1 MSPVGRL
8 VLWIIIYVAVIA
20 VVQAA
25 FQFLAGIY
33 TPITDYKIYVDILLT
48 LFFGW
53 QIVKAFA
60 DVIATPIAKKQGET
74 AGKAMS
80 NLIKLL
86 GIGALVA
93 ALAGAVSGGPAAAA
107 LGGFIGLVI
116 GFATQQ
122 VLGQAVAGTFL
133 LLSRPFKIGDKIA
146 GAGQE
151 GVVEDI
157 TAMYTVIRDAEGNKV
172 LIPNNKLI
180 GDVLKI
186 KNSSFI
192 AIGLFIII
200 STSQFPLEQQQR
212 GQV

>member
-1 MSPVGRL
+1 MNPVGRL
-8 VLWIIIYVAVIA
+8 VLWIVLYVVVMAI
-20 VVQAA
+20 VQAV
-25 FQFLAGIY
+25 FQFIAAPPLSFTQAL
-33 TPITDYKIYVDILLT
+33 DYKIYIDILLS

-60 DVIATPIAKKQGET
+60 DIVALPVAKKQGET
-74 AGKAMS
+74 AGRAVS
-80 NLIKLL
+80 NLIKLI
-86 GIGALVA
+86 GIGALAA
-93 ALAGAVSGGPAAAA
+93 ALAGAVSGGAAAAA

-133 LLSRPFKIGDKIA
+133 LLARPFKIGEKIV

-180 GDVLKI
+180 GDILKI
-186 KNSSFI
+186 KKS
-192 AIGLFIII
+192 
-200 STSQFPLEQQQR
+200 
-212 GQV
+212 

>member
-1 MSPVGRL
+1 MNPVGRL
-8 VLWIIIYVAVIA
+8 VLWIVLYVVVMAI
-20 VVQAA
+20 VQAV
-25 FQFLAGIY
+25 FQFIAAPPLSLTQAL
-33 TPITDYKIYVDILLT
+33 DYKIYVDILLT

-60 DVIATPIAKKQGET
+60 DIVALPVAKKQGET
-74 AGKAMS
+74 AGRAVS
-80 NLIKLL
+80 NLIKLI
-86 GIGALVA
+86 GIGALAA
-93 ALAGAVSGGPAAAA
+93 ALAGAVSGGAAAAA

-133 LLSRPFKIGDKIA
+133 LLARPFKIGEKIV

-180 GDVLKI
+180 GDILKI
-186 KNSSFI
+186 KKS
-192 AIGLFIII
+192 
-200 STSQFPLEQQQR
+200 
-212 GQV
+212 

>member
-1 MSPVGRL
+1 MNLVGKL
-8 VLWIIIYVAVIA
+8 ALWIVIYVVVMAA
-20 VVQAA
+20 VQAT
-25 FQFLAGIY
+25 FQVLQGIY
-33 TPITDYKIYVDILLT
+33 APVMGYKVYVDILLT

-60 DVIATPIAKKQGET
+60 DIVAYPVAKKQGET
-74 AGKAMS
+74 AGKAVA
-80 NLIKLL
+80 NLVKLL

-93 ALAGAVSGGPAAAA
+93 ALAGAVSGGAAAAA

-122 VLGQAVAGTFL
+122 VLGQSVAGTFL
-133 LLSRPFKIGDKIA
+133 LLARPFKIGDKIV

-157 TAMYTVIRDAEGNKV
+157 TAMYTVVRDAEGNKI

-180 GDVLKI
+180 GDILKI
-186 KNSSFI
+186 KK
-192 AIGLFIII
+192 
-200 STSQFPLEQQQR
+200 
-212 GQV
+212 

>member
-1 MSPVGRL
+1 MNPVGRL
-8 VLWIIIYVAVIA
+8 VIWIIIYVVVMAVLQA
-20 VVQAA
+20 V
-25 FQFLAGIY
+25 FQLIAGIY
-33 TPITDYKIYVDILLT
+33 APITDYKIYIDILLT

-60 DVIATPIAKKQGET
+60 DVVALPVAKRQGEA
-74 AGKAMS
+74 AGKAVS
-80 NLIKLL
+80 NLMKLI
-86 GIGALVA
+86 GIGALVS

-122 VLGQAVAGTFL
+122 VLGQAIAGTFL
-133 LLSRPFKIGDKIA
+133 LLARPFKIGDRIV

-172 LIPNNKLI
+172 LIPSTKLV
-180 GDVLKI
+180 GDILKI
-186 KNSSFI
+186 KKH
-192 AIGLFIII
+192 
-200 STSQFPLEQQQR
+200 
-212 GQV
+212 

>member
-1 MSPVGRL
+1 MPIGRL
-8 VLWIIIYVAVIA
+8 VMWIILYVVVMAAV
-20 VVQAA
+20 QTA

-33 TPITDYKIYVDILLT
+33 APVTDYKIYVDILLT

-53 QIVKAFA
+53 QIVKTFS
-60 DVIATPIAKKQGET
+60 DVVAWPVAKKQGEA
-74 AGKAMS
+74 AGRAVS
-80 NLIKLL
+80 NLMKLL

-122 VLGQAVAGTFL
+122 VLGQAIAGTFL
-133 LLSRPFKIGDKIA
+133 LLTRPFNIGDKIV

-172 LIPNNKLI
+172 LIPSTKLV
-180 GDVLKI
+180 GDILKI
-186 KNSSFI
+186 KK
-192 AIGLFIII
+192 
-200 STSQFPLEQQQR
+200 
-212 GQV
+212 

>member
-1 MSPVGRL
+1 MNPVARL
-8 VLWIIIYVAVIA
+8 AGWIIAYVVVMAAVQFLFTYVAN
-20 VVQAA
+20 
-25 FQFLAGIY
+25 IY
-33 TPITDYKIYVDILLT
+33 KPIMDYKIYVDILLS

-60 DVIATPIAKKQGET
+60 DIIALPVAKKQGET
-74 AGKAMS
+74 AGKAVS
-80 NLIKLL
+80 NLIKLI

-93 ALAGAVSGGPAAAA
+93 SIAGAVSGGPAAAA

-133 LLSRPFKIGDKIA
+133 LLARPFKIGDKIV

-157 TAMYTVIRDAEGNKV
+157 SAMFTVLRDAEGNKI
-172 LIPNNKLI
+172 LIPNNKLV
-180 GDVLKI
+180 GDILKI
-186 KNSSFI
+186 KK
-192 AIGLFIII
+192 
-200 STSQFPLEQQQR
+200 
-212 GQV
+212 

>member
-1 MSPVGRL
+1 VGKL
-8 VLWIIIYVAVIA
+8 ALWIVIYVVVMAA
-20 VVQAA
+20 VQAT
-25 FQFLAGIY
+25 FQVLQGIY
-33 TPITDYKIYVDILLT
+33 APVMDYKVYVDILLT

-60 DVIATPIAKKQGET
+60 DIVAYPVAKKQGET
-74 AGKAMS
+74 AGKAVA
-80 NLIKLL
+80 NLL

-93 ALAGAVSGGPAAAA
+93 ALAGAASGGAAAAA

-133 LLSRPFKIGDKIA
+133 LLARPFKIGDKIV

-157 TAMYTVIRDAEGNKV
+157 TAMYTVVRDAEGNKI
-172 LIPNNKLI
+172 LIPNNKII
-180 GDVLKI
+180 GDILKI
-186 KNSSFI
+186 K
-192 AIGLFIII
+192 
-200 STSQFPLEQQQR
+200 
-212 GQV
+212 

>member
-1 MSPVGRL
+1 MNPVARL
-8 VLWIIIYVAVIA
+8 VGWIIAYVVVMAAIQFLFSYVAN
-20 VVQAA
+20 
-25 FQFLAGIY
+25 IY
-33 TPITDYKIYVDILLT
+33 KQIMDYKIYVDILLS

-60 DVIATPIAKKQGET
+60 DIIALPVAKKQGET
-74 AGKAMS
+74 AGKAVS
-80 NLIKLL
+80 NLVKLI

-93 ALAGAVSGGPAAAA
+93 SIAGAVSGGPAAAA

-133 LLSRPFKIGDKIA
+133 LLARPFKIGDKIV

-157 TAMYTVIRDAEGNKV
+157 SAMFTVLRDAEGNKILV
-172 LIPNNKLI
+172 PNNKLV
-180 GDVLKI
+180 GDILKI
-186 KNSSFI
+186 KK
-192 AIGLFIII
+192 
-200 STSQFPLEQQQR
+200 
-212 GQV
+212 

>member
-1 MSPVGRL
+1 MNPVGKL
-8 VLWIIIYVAVIA
+8 ALWIVIYVAAMAA
-20 VVQAA
+20 VQTT
-25 FQFLAGIY
+25 FQVLQGIY
-33 TPITDYKIYVDILLT
+33 APVMDYKVVNILLT

-60 DVIATPIAKKQGET
+60 DIVAYPIAKKQGET
-74 AGKAMS
+74 AGKAVA
-80 NLIKLL
+80 NLVKLL

-93 ALAGAVSGGPAAAA
+93 ALAGAVSGGAAAAA

-133 LLSRPFKIGDKIA
+133 LLARPFKIGDKIV

-157 TAMYTVIRDAEGNKV
+157 TAMYTVVRDAEGNKV

-180 GDVLKI
+180 GDILKI
-186 KNSSFI
+186 KK
-192 AIGLFIII
+192 
-200 STSQFPLEQQQR
+200 
-212 GQV
+212 

>member
-1 MSPVGRL
+1 MNPVGRL
-8 VLWIIIYVAVIA
+8 ALWIVLYVVVMA
-20 VVQAA
+20 VVQAV
-25 FQFLAGIY
+25 FQYLSGIKEI
-33 TPITDYKIYVDILLT
+33 PQLQQAMNYKVYVDILLS

-60 DVIATPIAKKQGET
+60 DIIATPVAKKQGET
-74 AGKAMS
+74 AGRAVS

-93 ALAGAVSGGPAAAA
+93 SIAGAVSGGAAAAA

-133 LLSRPFKIGDKIA
+133 LLARPFKIGDKIV

-157 TAMYTVIRDAEGNKV
+157 SAMYTVIRDAEGNKILV
-172 LIPNNKLI
+172 PNNQLL
-180 GDVLKI
+180 GSVLKI
-186 KNSSFI
+186 KKS
-192 AIGLFIII
+192 
-200 STSQFPLEQQQR
+200 
-212 GQV
+212 

>member
-1 MSPVGRL
+1 MN
-8 VLWIIIYVAVIA
+8 
-20 VVQAA
+20 
-25 FQFLAGIY
+25 
-33 TPITDYKIYVDILLT
+33 YKVYVDILLS

-60 DVIATPIAKKQGET
+60 DIIATPVAKKQGET
-74 AGKAMS
+74 AGRAVS

-93 ALAGAVSGGPAAAA
+93 SIAGAVSGGAAAAA

-133 LLSRPFKIGDKIA
+133 LLARPFKIGDKIV

-157 TAMYTVIRDAEGNKV
+157 SAMYTVIRDAEGNKILV
-172 LIPNNKLI
+172 PNNQLI
-180 GDVLKI
+180 GSVLKI
-186 KNSSFI
+186 KKS
-192 AIGLFIII
+192 
-200 STSQFPLEQQQR
+200 
-212 GQV
+212 

>member
-1 MSPVGRL
+1 MNPVGRL
-8 VLWIIIYVAVIA
+8 ALWIVLYVVVMA
-20 VVQAA
+20 VVQAV
-25 FQFLAGIY
+25 FQYLSGIKEI
-33 TPITDYKIYVDILLT
+33 PQLQQAMNYKVYVDILLS

-60 DVIATPIAKKQGET
+60 DIIATPVAKKQGET
-74 AGKAMS
+74 AGRAVS

-93 ALAGAVSGGPAAAA
+93 SIAGAVSGGAAAAA

-133 LLSRPFKIGDKIA
+133 LLARPFKIGDKIV

-157 TAMYTVIRDAEGNKV
+157 SAMYTVIRDAEGNKILV
-172 LIPNNKLI
+172 PNNQLI
-180 GDVLKI
+180 GSVLKI
-186 KNSSFI
+186 KKS
-192 AIGLFIII
+192 
-200 STSQFPLEQQQR
+200 
-212 GQV
+212 

>member
-1 MSPVGRL
+1 MNPVGRL
-8 VLWIIIYVAVIA
+8 VLWIVLF
-20 VVQAA
+20 VVVMALVQFV
-25 FQFLAGIY
+25 FQY
-33 TPITDYKIYVDILLT
+33 TSTIFPQVVEYKIYVDILLS

-60 DVIATPIAKKQGET
+60 DIIALPVAKKQGET
-74 AGKAMS
+74 AGRAVS
-80 NLIKLL
+80 NLIKLI

-93 ALAGAVSGGPAAAA
+93 SIAGAVSGGPAAAA

-133 LLSRPFKIGDKIA
+133 LLSRPFKIGDKIV

-157 TAMYTVIRDAEGNKV
+157 SAMYTVIRDAEGNKILV
-172 LIPNNKLI
+172 PNNKLI

-186 KNSSFI
+186 KKS
-192 AIGLFIII
+192 
-200 STSQFPLEQQQR
+200 
-212 GQV
+212 

>member
-1 MSPVGRL
+1 MKSVGTL
-8 VLWIIIYVAVIA
+8 VVLIVVYVVVMAVMQYAFNFVSQNIYKEAMN
-20 VVQAA
+20 
-25 FQFLAGIY
+25 
-33 TPITDYKIYVDILLT
+33 YKVYVDILLS

-60 DVIATPIAKKQGET
+60 DVVAAPVAKRQGEA
-74 AGKAMS
+74 AGKAVA

-93 ALAGAVSGGPAAAA
+93 SLAGAVSGGAAAAA

-122 VLGQAVAGTFL
+122 VLSQAIAGTFL
-133 LLSRPFKIGDKIA
+133 LLARPFKIGDKIV

-157 TAMYTVIRDAEGNKV
+157 GAMYTVLRDAEGNKILV
-172 LIPNNKLI
+172 PSNKLV
-180 GDVLKI
+180 GDILKI
-186 KNSSFI
+186 KKS
-192 AIGLFIII
+192 
-200 STSQFPLEQQQR
+200 
-212 GQV
+212 

>member
-1 MSPVGRL
+1 MLKLWIVPVGRL
-8 VLWIIIYVAVIA
+8 VMWIILYVVVMAAV
-20 VVQAA
+20 QTA

-33 TPITDYKIYVDILLT
+33 APVTDYKIYVDILLT

-53 QIVKAFA
+53 QIVKALA
-60 DVIATPIAKKQGET
+60 DVVAWPVAKKQGEA
-74 AGKAMS
+74 AGKAVS
-80 NLIKLL
+80 NLMKLL

-122 VLGQAVAGTFL
+122 VLGQAIAGTFL
-133 LLSRPFKIGDKIA
+133 LLARPFKIGDKIV

-172 LIPNNKLI
+172 LIPSTKLV
-180 GDVLKI
+180 GDILKI
-186 KNSSFI
+186 KK
-192 AIGLFIII
+192 
-200 STSQFPLEQQQR
+200 
-212 GQV
+212 

>member
-1 MSPVGRL
+1 MNPVGRL
-8 VLWIIIYVAVIA
+8 VMWIVLFVAVMA
-20 VVQAA
+20 LVQYI
-25 FQFLAGIY
+25 FQY
-33 TPITDYKIYVDILLT
+33 TSTYFPQIVEYKIYIDILLS

-60 DVIATPIAKKQGET
+60 DIIALPVTKKQGET
-74 AGKAMS
+74 AGKAVS
-80 NLIKLL
+80 NLIKLI

-93 ALAGAVSGGPAAAA
+93 SIAGAVSGGPAAAA

-133 LLSRPFKIGDKIA
+133 LLARPFKIGEKIV

-151 GVVEDI
+151 GIVEDI
-157 TAMYTVIRDAEGNKV
+157 TAMYTVIKDAEGNRV
-172 LIPNNKLI
+172 LVPNNKLI

-186 KNSSFI
+186 KKS
-192 AIGLFIII
+192 
-200 STSQFPLEQQQR
+200 
-212 GQV
+212 